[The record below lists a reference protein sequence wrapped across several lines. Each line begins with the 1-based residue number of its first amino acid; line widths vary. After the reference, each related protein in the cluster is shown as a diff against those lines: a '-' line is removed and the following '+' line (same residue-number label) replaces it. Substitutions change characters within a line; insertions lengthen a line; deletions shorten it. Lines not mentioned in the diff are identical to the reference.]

1 MTIPSDLNTLPLP
14 AIFLKFKLLSNF
26 KKPKYEMLIKDFN
39 INRLIIF
46 KKEITLE
53 TYFKLN
59 ILNSE
64 FTYSL
69 FQF

>member
-1 MTIPSDLNTLPLP
+1 
-14 AIFLKFKLLSNF
+14 
-26 KKPKYEMLIKDFN
+26 MLIKDFN